1 MSMNRFV
8 FFNGDRH
15 ARFCASTLMN
25 TKQRNRAT
33 ADRCT
38 HSALSAGPIHFY
50 SAASLFHGI
59 TW

>member
-8 FFNGDRH
+8 FFNGARH

-38 HSALSAGPIHFY
+38 HSALNQVQYIY